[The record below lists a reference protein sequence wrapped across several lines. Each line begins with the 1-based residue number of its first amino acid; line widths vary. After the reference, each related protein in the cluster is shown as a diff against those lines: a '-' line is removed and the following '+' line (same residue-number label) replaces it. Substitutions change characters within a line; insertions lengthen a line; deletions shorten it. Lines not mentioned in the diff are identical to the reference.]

1 MLGVRLRTP
10 GSTLTCVGA
19 RFTLNPRSRDGFR
32 ASDEGKTRAD
42 GTRASGGG
50 MTEPIYAQ
58 RYRTRRRLPP
68 GRAEAAYAGKDAEGH
83 PVVVTVVRPVD
94 PDVFLRTMGV
104 VASVRHLDLAPVVDA
119 GRDGPDCY
127 VVGWDYGEVDAAA
140 MVARGPLPPADAA
153 LAGASAAAGL
163 AALHER
169 GVAHGG
175 VDPSSVVRA
184 EDGSLKLTGAGI
196 AEAFPPPDLRPGT
209 PPDVARYLSPEEV
222 QGRAPSPAS
231 DVYRLG
237 LVVYLLLTGR
247 HAFDG
252 ADGRAVAQEQL
263 DGVVQ
268 PPQLLNPEV
277 PPALAQIVMRALDK
291 EPGARGS
298 AAQFQADIER
308 MLRSAQVVEPIQK
321 PRNRAWIWVVG
332 LFVVLFAAL
341 AIAWALGA
349 FDTGGGDVKVPDVT
363 GMTAAKAE
371 ATLSDAGLRTG
382 KVTQV
387 QSTAGPQGTV
397 ISQSPSGGEKAAKG
411 SAVDLEIAGK
421 PTPTATPV
429 AVPDVVG
436 SSQAAAASQ
445 LTGAGFTVVVTQA
458 ESGSVPAGSVISQA
472 PQAGVVATPGSTVTI
487 VVSTGTPTPTP
498 SASSSP

>member
-1 MLGVRLRTP
+1 
-10 GSTLTCVGA
+10 
-19 RFTLNPRSRDGFR
+19 
-32 ASDEGKTRAD
+32 
-42 GTRASGGG
+42 

-58 RYRTRRRLPP
+58 RYRTRRHLPA

-104 VASVRHLDLAPVVDA
+104 VACVRHLDLAPVVDA

-153 LAGASAAAGL
+153 LVGAAPPPASPRSTSAASCT
-163 AALHER
+163 AASTR
-169 GVAHGG
+169 
-175 VDPSSVVRA
+175 RA
-184 EDGSLKLTGAGI
+184 SCAPRTAPLKLTGAGL

-237 LVVYLLLTGR
+237 LVMYLLLTGR

-277 PPALAQIVMRALDK
+277 PPALAQIVMRALAKD
-291 EPGARGS
+291 PGARGS

-308 MLRSAQVVEPIQK
+308 VLRSAQVVRAPEK
-321 PRNRAWIWVVG
+321 PRSRAWIWI
-332 LFVVLFAAL
+332 L
-341 AIAWALGA
+341 AVRHRGARGARRRLGA
-349 FDTGGGDVKVPDVT
+349 GRVRQR
-363 GMTAAKAE
+363 AR
-371 ATLSDAGLRTG
+371 ATSRCPT
-382 KVTQV
+382 
-387 QSTAGPQGTV
+387 
-397 ISQSPSGGEKAAKG
+397 SPA
-411 SAVDLEIAGK
+411 
-421 PTPTATPV
+421 
-429 AVPDVVG
+429 
-436 SSQAAAASQ
+436 
-445 LTGAGFTVVVTQA
+445 
-458 ESGSVPAGSVISQA
+458 
-472 PQAGVVATPGSTVTI
+472 
-487 VVSTGTPTPTP
+487 
-498 SASSSP
+498 

>member
-1 MLGVRLRTP
+1 
-10 GSTLTCVGA
+10 
-19 RFTLNPRSRDGFR
+19 
-32 ASDEGKTRAD
+32 
-42 GTRASGGG
+42 

-58 RYRTRRRLPP
+58 RYRTRRHLPA

-169 GVAHGG
+169 GVVHGG

-209 PPDVARYLSPEEV
+209 APDVARYLSPEEV

-237 LVVYLLLTGR
+237 LVAYLLLTGR

-277 PPALAQIVMRALDK
+277 PPALAQIVMRALEKD
-291 EPGARGS
+291 PGARGT

-308 MLRSAQVVEPIQK
+308 VLRSAQVVEPRAEK
-321 PRNRAWIWVVG
+321 PRSKAWIWVLACRHRGARGARGRVG
-332 LFVVLFAAL
+332 AGRVRRKRR
-341 AIAWALGA
+341 
-349 FDTGGGDVKVPDVT
+349 DDVTVPDVT

-371 ATLSDAGLRTG
+371 AALTDAGFKTG

-397 ISQSPSGGEKAAKG
+397 VSQSPAGGEKAAKG
-411 SAVDLEIAGK
+411 SAVDLEVAGK

-436 SSQAAAASQ
+436 SSQAAAESQ
-445 LTGAGFTVVVTQA
+445 LTGAGFKVVVTRRFERQR
-458 ESGSVPAGSVISQA
+458 AGRQR
-472 PQAGVVATPGSTVTI
+472 GLPGSAGRSHGLAGHHGEHRRLHRDADADGDAVD
-487 VVSTGTPTPTP
+487 VRQSVS
-498 SASSSP
+498 